1 MTVSVPVHQAVK
13 ERNVDTMT
21 IRFTG
26 SIDEDKT
33 VICLAENQGQLTLLS
48 PIAAVKEA
56 TERTSV
62 YLYLK
67 ERQPKIA
74 ALEPLNQ
81 QTIKEKEVDR
91 ALILTPPW
99 EIEGETLLAAMTL
112 AWAETG
118 LKVET
123 ITQIPGKVP
132 ANQQNMVGAY
142 QESVFEL
149 LESFGYPMVKVKKKP
164 AKAQHRWNKAVS
176 EITFYIDYSDA
187 KGEAV
192 WQKRD
197 QLLLKK
203 GATLKMTVPLNKD
216 GSVGYS
222 ARLTEKLRDDNRD
235 KIKGDTTT
243 EDIIFKSVNELGIFL
258 YYAGTN
264 GWLVL
269 KDQEGKTI
277 DEYTVVK

>member
-1 MTVSVPVHQAVK
+1 
-13 ERNVDTMT
+13 MT

-33 VICLAENQGQLTLLS
+33 VIRLAENQGQLTLLS
-48 PIAAVKEA
+48 PTAAVKEA

-74 ALEPLNQ
+74 ALEPLNHK
-81 QTIKEKEVDR
+81 TIKDKEVDR

-99 EIEGETLLAAMTL
+99 EIEGEMLLAAMTL